1 MMKIKAN
8 EEWLPVYEALAS
20 KVRLRIIE
28 ILAQEPRNIKEL
40 AETLDLSSA
49 IMTMHVRKLEAAG
62 IVASERVRS
71 NGGIQKLC
79 SLAIDHLEIDF
90 PKGLDK
96 ERKYH
101 EIVVPVGHYT
111 DFNILPTCGLATRE
125 KVIGY
130 FDDPRYFL
138 DIERVNAK
146 ILWFMKGYI
155 EYRIPNYLLSNER
168 LTELEIS
175 MELGSEAP
183 GYNNNWPSKINF
195 YVNGRYLGQWISPGD
210 FGDKRGRFTPPWWG
224 SDVNQYGLLKVLKVN
239 KEGSWMDG
247 VKISNVGLEDLNIQ
261 HDHLVFRIEV
271 SEEDADAGG
280 LTLYGAGFGNYDQ
293 DIVVKLYYH

>member
-1 MMKIKAN
+1 MKIKAN
-8 EEWLPVYEALAS
+8 EEWLLVYEALAS

-28 ILAQEPRNIKEL
+28 ILAQGPRNIKEL
-40 AETLDLSSA
+40 AESLDLSSA
-49 IMTMHVRKLEAAG
+49 IMTMHVRKLEDAG
-62 IVASERVRS
+62 IITSKRVKS

-79 SLAIDHLEIDF
+79 SLAIDHLDIEF
-90 PKGLDK
+90 PKSLDE

-125 KVIGY
+125 NVIGY

-138 DIERVNAK
+138 DVERVNAK

-168 LTELEIS
+168 LEELEIS

-183 GYNNNWPSKINF
+183 GYNNDWPSKINF
-195 YVNGRYLGQWISPGD
+195 YVNGEYLGQWTSPGD
-210 FGDKRGRFTPPWWG
+210 FGDKRGRYTPSWWS
-224 SDVNQYGLLKVLKVN
+224 SDINQYGLLKILKVN
-239 KEGSWMDG
+239 KQGSWMDG
-247 VKISNVGLEDLNIQ
+247 VKISDISLNELNIQ
-261 HDHLVFRIEV
+261 HDNLVFKIEV
-271 SEEDADAGG
+271 SEEEINAGG

-293 DIVVKLYYH
+293 DIVVKLYYQ